1 MNLHPAVS
9 MINVFALWK
18 ESSNYSH
25 PLQLWAAVTVTPY
38 STAFLLYSSFCR
50 GEVRPYSI
58 ISNVSCNDP
67 LFFVAHDTEKSL
79 YSLCQENK
87 IKGLNPPKS
96 ALIPG

>member
-1 MNLHPAVS
+1 MSLHHDKGFKKWTITPCDYVQVVCKCYATVMNLHPAVS
-9 MINVFALWK
+9 MINVFALSK

-67 LFFVAHDTEKSL
+67 LFL
-79 YSLCQENK
+79 
-87 IKGLNPPKS
+87 
-96 ALIPG
+96 